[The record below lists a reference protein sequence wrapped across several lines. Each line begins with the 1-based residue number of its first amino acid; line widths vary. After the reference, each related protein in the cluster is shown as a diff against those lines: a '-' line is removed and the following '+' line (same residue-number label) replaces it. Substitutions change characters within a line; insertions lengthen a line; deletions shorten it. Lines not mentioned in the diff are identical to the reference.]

1 MTNIKDIIVLEND
14 DFIIINK
21 PPGLL
26 SIPDREGKEIS
37 LKNILKNIYG
47 NILTVHRLDRDTS
60 GLIIF
65 AKNEQT
71 HKYLS
76 QQFEEREVE
85 KIYIGLVTGSLNN
98 KENSIIAP
106 IIENP
111 AKKGSMIVH
120 KKGKESLTDYQVVD
134 DFGLYSLV
142 RFRIHTGRTHQ
153 IRVHMQFIG
162 HPIVCDPLYGDGK
175 PIFISSLKQNF
186 KLSKTQ
192 EEEKPILSRVAL
204 HAHQL
209 KFKDLK
215 GELVAAEGI
224 LPKDLRATIQQLE
237 KRKKVSIG
245 FREKKL

>member
-1 MTNIKDIIVLEND
+1 MTNIKDFIVLDND

-37 LKNILKNIYG
+37 LKNILKNIYS
-47 NILTVHRLDRDTS
+47 NIFTVHRLDRDTS

-98 KENSIIAP
+98 KRNSINAAIM
-106 IIENP
+106 ENP

-120 KKGKESLTDYQVVD
+120 KKGKESLTDYEVVD

-153 IRVHMQFIG
+153 IRVHMQFTG
-162 HPIVCDPLYGDGK
+162 HPIACDALYGDGK
-175 PIFISSLKQNF
+175 PIFISSLKQKF
-186 KLSKTQ
+186 KLSKSQ
-192 EEEKPILSRVAL
+192 EEEKPILNRVAL
-204 HAHQL
+204 HALQL
-209 KFKDLK
+209 KFKDMK
-215 GELVAAEGI
+215 GETIAAESV
-224 LPKDLRATIQQLE
+224 LPKDLKATIQQLE
-237 KRKKVSIG
+237 KRKKASVG
-245 FREKKL
+245 FREKNI